1 MTETSPIPFREMITK
16 ALDQYFKDL
25 NGETPVDLYEMVL
38 VEVEKPLL
46 EIVLR
51 ESKGNL
57 SLAAKTLGINRGTLR
72 TRLQKY
78 GLKKQRVRL
87 IGIGR

>member
-1 MTETSPIPFREMITK
+1 MTETSSIPFREMVTT

-25 NGETPVDLYEMVL
+25 NGEIPVDLYEMVL

-78 GLKKQRVRL
+78 GLKNK
-87 IGIGR
+87 

>member
-1 MTETSPIPFREMITK
+1 MTETSSIPFREMVTT

-25 NGETPVDLYEMVL
+25 NGAIPVDLYEMVL

-51 ESKGNL
+51 ESKGNV

-78 GLKKQRVRL
+78 GLKNK
-87 IGIGR
+87 

>member
-1 MTETSPIPFREMITK
+1 MITK

-78 GLKKQRVRL
+78 GLKNK
-87 IGIGR
+87 

>member
-1 MTETSPIPFREMITK
+1 VTETSPIPFREMITK

-78 GLKKQRVRL
+78 GLKNK
-87 IGIGR
+87 

>member
-1 MTETSPIPFREMITK
+1 MTETSPIPFREMITT
-16 ALDQYFKDL
+16 ALEQYFKDL

-57 SLAAKTLGINRGTLR
+57 SLAAKTLGMNRGTLR

-78 GLKKQRVRL
+78 GLKNK
-87 IGIGR
+87 